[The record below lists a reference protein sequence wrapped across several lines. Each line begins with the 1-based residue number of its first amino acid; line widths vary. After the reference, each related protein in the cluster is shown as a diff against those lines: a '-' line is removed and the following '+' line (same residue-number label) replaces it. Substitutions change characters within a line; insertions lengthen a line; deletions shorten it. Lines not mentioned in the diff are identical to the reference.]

1 MEKNARAWNEVTPI
15 HQGHK
20 QGQESFFA
28 SGGSQLDI
36 VERRHLPDLR
46 GLDVAHLCCNCGQD
60 TLSLA
65 NLGARCTGFDL
76 STAAIGEARA
86 LAVAA
91 NIAASFVHANVLDIP
106 PSFHGQF
113 DLVYISKGALVWL
126 PDLKL
131 LMKNVSALLR
141 PGGSLFLYDLHP
153 FLFMLQDVA
162 GRGLSVVSDYF
173 RIEPEERFGL
183 DYIGDEEYEAS
194 PNYQFMV
201 RMSDL
206 LNGMAENRLRLVQ
219 LLEFEHSMYAHFP
232 GMEQREDGLFY
243 FPATLGYP
251 RVPVMMLV
259 EAVKS

>member
-1 MEKNARAWNEVTPI
+1 MDT
-15 HQGHK
+15 
-20 QGQESFFA
+20 
-28 SGGSQLDI
+28 
-36 VERRHLPDLR
+36 VERQHLPDLR

-76 STAAIGEARA
+76 STAAILEAQA
-86 LAVAA
+86 LAAA
-91 NIAASFVHANVLDIP
+91 ADIAAAFVHANVLDIA
-106 PSFHGQF
+106 PSFHGRF

-126 PDLKL
+126 PDLNL

-141 PGGSLFLYDLHP
+141 PGGSLFLYDQHP

-173 RIEPEERFGL
+173 RKEPEECFGL
-183 DYIGDEEYEAS
+183 DYIGDTQYEAG

-206 LNGMAENRLRLVQ
+206 LNGMADHRLRLVQ

-243 FPATLGYP
+243 LPATLGYP

-259 EAVKS
+259 KAVKS